1 MLSFLYVFLR
11 QFKLIKVELS
21 VYICKKVEGC
31 FSLPGGGV
39 VVSVWLQNMKINKY
53 HQTLPQVVTDPQRL
67 SQVVTDHRRISQV
80 IIDHQRLSQ
89 VIVAVKA
96 SPS

>member
-1 MLSFLYVFLR
+1 MICLYVQKDGVVF
-11 QFKLIKVELS
+11 FFW
-21 VYICKKVEGC
+21 G
-31 FSLPGGGV
+31 GGGV
-39 VVSVWLQNMKINKY
+39 SVATEYEKINKY
-53 HQTLPQVVTDPQRL
+53 HQTLLQVVTDRQRL

-80 IIDHQRLSQ
+80 ILDHQRLSK